1 MKNILFTLS
10 CISLLVSGCVITDT
24 GTRTEQA
31 PAAAYG
37 SSDEPFPVLNAYGNW
52 FDVGIYGRVWQP
64 AVMSDWRPYTLGQ
77 WVWTDRGWMWDSDE
91 PFGWVVYH
99 YGYWTQLGALGW
111 VWVPGNDWSPARV
124 NWYSSNDYVGWAP
137 MCPPQASYPDAYQT
151 GYENYWTV
159 VPAPQFTRLNVGAYR
174 TTPPHVRTPPSSG
187 SRGTAVQRPPDIIT
201 IQGATHELIPARKT
215 EQDQVRVG
223 RRTVSRVRVDQGE
236 RPAPPA
242 PVYVSPARPDAHV
255 SDTLADHDS
264 RWGPHSTTPLCSGR
278 RHSSS
283 RSGADPLARAYHAD
297 TGARRDIARTCARSN
312 RAFASTRESGPDA
325 CTRAHHAGPGGRRS
339 CARTRTRCPGTRA
352 REGRS
357 SACEGSGKEERQEVE
372 GSGRI
377 GSGRQEAAL
386 QALRRRIML

>member
-1 MKNILFTLS
+1 MKNMLFTLS
-10 CISLLVSGCVITDT
+10 CMSLLVSGCVITDT

-137 MCPPQASYPDAYQT
+137 MCPPQASYPDAYQA

-174 TTPPHVRTPPSSG
+174 TTPPPPPRTPPSTG

-223 RRTVSRVRVDQGE
+223 RRTVSRVRVDQGD
-236 RPAPPA
+236 RPAPPS
-242 PVYVSPARPDAHV
+242 PVYVSPARPDAPPPAP
-255 SDTLADHDS
+255 SPITIP
-264 RWGPHSTTPLCSGR
+264 G
-278 RHSSS
+278 
-283 RSGADPLARAYHAD
+283 
-297 TGARRDIARTCARSN
+297 GARIAPRPSAPAVVAPPPVQERTPSPVRITPTPA
-312 RAFASTRESGPDA
+312 
-325 CTRAHHAGPGGRRS
+325 PGGISPVPAPVRTAPPPQPVRAAPTPAPVRTMPAPAVVSPAPAPVRVAPAPAPARVAPAQAPAKAPDKKNDRR
-339 CARTRTRCPGTRA
+339 
-352 REGRS
+352 
-357 SACEGSGKEERQEVE
+357 
-372 GSGRI
+372 
-377 GSGRQEAAL
+377 
-386 QALRRRIML
+386 